1 MDLFLQREGRL
12 KFLILKGGF
21 GSMFSGIIYH
31 LITVQGIVSDMQ
43 CRYGTEG
50 DPVQTI
56 TESIFNSNFN
66 CYYQK
71 VN

>member
-31 LITVQGIVSDMQ
+31 LITVQGIVSDMGQ
-43 CRYGTEG
+43 REILFK
-50 DPVQTI
+50 Q
-56 TESIFNSNFN
+56 SL
-66 CYYQK
+66 K
-71 VN
+71 VSSTVILVIIIRK